1 MRKQIMNKQTLKNDF
16 LQIEYL
22 TNSLWITGL
31 TLTGSPNLLAEL
43 DNFPSVPT
51 PYGDYHFRGGH
62 RLWHAPES
70 IPRSYVPDDDEVSV
84 TELPDSV
91 ILERKTEPDTGIRK
105 RIEIR
110 LAAGRPSVTLT
121 HTLVND
127 GLWPVE
133 LAPWAITQFRL
144 GGTVILPL
152 PIENIDPFGLQ
163 PNRQISLWPYT
174 RINDPRI
181 KLHDRFILVKADSML
196 PPLKIGSFNP
206 HGWLAYW
213 VDGILFRKSF
223 EVISGSPY
231 PDNNCNAEIYCGDQ
245 FVELESLAPLRV
257 LKPGESAIHTERW
270 DVIIGLDSVSEE
282 ARQAIINS

>member
-1 MRKQIMNKQTLKNDF
+1 MKKSTLKNNF
-16 LQIEYL
+16 LQIDYL
-22 TNSLWITGL
+22 TNSLWITRLSLAG
-31 TLTGSPNLLAEL
+31 GPNLLAEL

-51 PYGDYHFRGGH
+51 QYGDYQFHGGH
-62 RLWHAPES
+62 RLWHAPEA
-70 IPRSYVPDDDEVSV
+70 IPRSYIPEDNETSV
-84 TELPDSV
+84 AEMSDGV
-91 ILERKTEPDTGIRK
+91 RLERKTEPDTGIRK
-105 RIEIR
+105 RIEIH
-110 LAAGRPSVTLT
+110 LATNKPSATLT

-144 GGTVILPL
+144 GGTAILPL
-152 PIENIDPFGLQ
+152 PIEHIDPSGLQ

-181 KLHDRFILVKADSML
+181 KLHDRFILVKADSIL

-213 VDGILFRKSF
+213 VDGVLFRKSF
-223 EVISGSPY
+223 ESSAGLPY

-257 LKPGESAIHTERW
+257 LKPGEATIHTETW
-270 DVIIGLDSVSEE
+270 DVFTSLDSLPED
-282 ARQAIINS
+282 ARQVIVNS